1 MSLAVK
7 VQKGAEHVEVVV
19 DDVAQGAARRSPELR
34 FSSASVRLKV
44 NRRDQLRILRT
55 LNKALESKDYETK
68 GHSRRVVRHV
78 TRMARAM
85 GLPADEMTDLRLAAA
100 FHDIG
105 KISVPNDVIRK
116 PGTLDA
122 EETALMQEHASMG
135 AWMLADIGSPGV
147 IEAVRSHH
155 ERWDGKGYPNR
166 LSGERIPRL
175 ARIIAVADT
184 FDAIT
189 STRPYRTAAGSERGL
204 EVIREEAGRQFDPHC
219 VEAFLVSFVGTR
231 ALSSSLLFTERFRLG
246 PGVTT

>member
-1 MSLAVK
+1 MSLAVR
-7 VQKGAEHVEVVV
+7 VQRGAEKLEVVV
-19 DDVAQGAARRSPELR
+19 DDVAQSAAERSSDHR
-34 FSSASVRLKV
+34 FSSATVRLKV
-44 NRRDQLRILRT
+44 HRRDQLRILRT

-100 FHDIG
+100 FHDVG
-105 KISVPNDVIRK
+105 KISVPSHVIRK
-116 PGTLDA
+116 PGRLDA
-122 EETALMQEHASMG
+122 EETAMMQEHASMG

-189 STRPYRTAAGSERGL
+189 SARPYRSAAGFERGL
-204 EVIREEAGRQFDPHC
+204 EVVREEAGRQFDPLC
-219 VEAFLVSFVGTR
+219 VEAFLCSFVKAR
-231 ALSSSLLFTERFRLG
+231 ALSSFLSADRFRVSSAEG
-246 PGVTT
+246 IG